1 MRVVASLSLGWL
13 AIVCGG
19 GCQPHVVAPPGTAN
33 ASIALFNP
41 TGSPPV
47 LPSPNDL
54 AFTGG
59 DGVHL
64 NIPDE
69 PGQSAAQLAFNAY
82 LRTLTGFPPSS
93 TATTSFSAA
102 LDPASLT
109 VQTTTAPGSI
119 IIVDTTSATL
129 ATGLD
134 ATLSSDGK
142 TLTVAD
148 SNRFTS
154 GHRYAVLLFGNGDPM
169 GLRGAGGS
177 VVLASSTFFI
187 LLSTTPL
194 LVRCA
199 DPSNPACACPASAL
213 ADPTDTTCH
222 SAFTGLSDAQARQA
236 EPQREMLDAALTQLL
251 PLVAPGRN
259 RDDVVL
265 FWTFTITSQP
275 VAEFDPTS
283 NTLPFPNDVL
293 INQSTGNVMLP
304 IVAGDPEAALKME
317 LNTLDGFSE
326 SAAITL
332 PVDVVAGSTID
343 AASLLPGQT
352 TLLLPLATSGTPE
365 PPAFVAAPAF
375 GQVALQPVLP
385 LISDQARYAAVVTR
399 GATAGGAPFVPA
411 PATALLLQP
420 NPVFDGKHSTVS
432 VLDDAAA
439 QQLEALRQALAP
451 LVALLQTQGLAT
463 SEIAALWTFTTQS
476 VARPLAALDAFPT
489 QATIPTDVTATAYT
503 DFTALPAQLQPL
515 VANVK
520 AVVLGTFT
528 TQLVYDPTTRVV
540 PFTRK
545 PSATMPTIPQADI
558 FTVTP
563 AATLPV
569 TVHYWLTLP
578 KTAAATG
585 APLVIAQHGLT
596 SWRGDMF
603 VLADNLA
610 AGGSAAIG
618 FDIDF
623 HGARTRCSA
632 DNQCTG
638 AAAGSCDV
646 ATGVCA
652 GGLAVNTT
660 NPLACV
666 LAAFSGDTAD
676 DCEPAASGNGYV
688 DPANLFGGRA
698 GGFQY
703 VTDAA
708 QLVRVVSAT
717 GGNSLQA
724 RLAAAGFA
732 GSIDPTKLSFLGISL
747 GSINGAVFLATD
759 PSVNGANTLSVGGGH
774 VFEILSDGDFHPAID
789 ALLMQLGIMRGTAA
803 YAQLVGTAR
812 WVLDPTDPF
821 TVGRLIRRA
830 PSFSYVTGAAN
841 PPKLA
846 IVQEAGM
853 DTVVPPEFE
862 AALSMS
868 IWGASG
874 VDAAG
879 HAQGANA
886 AGTFVS
892 TYFPDAVH
900 TTLLTAMP
908 SPSMRIQAVTYV
920 LSGGATL
927 PVATP

>member
-1 MRVVASLSLGWL
+1 
-13 AIVCGG
+13 
-19 GCQPHVVAPPGTAN
+19 
-33 ASIALFNP
+33 
-41 TGSPPV
+41 

-54 AFTGG
+54 AFVGG

-64 NIPDE
+64 NVPDE
-69 PGQSAAQLAFNAY
+69 PGQSPAQLAFNAY

-93 TATTSFSAA
+93 TAITSFSAP
-102 LDPASLT
+102 LDPTSLSIE
-109 VQTTTAPGSI
+109 TTTAPGSI
-119 IIVDTTSATL
+119 IVVDTTTSML
-129 ATGLD
+129 ATGLG
-134 ATLSSDGK
+134 ASLSTDGK
-142 TLTVAD
+142 TLNIAD
-148 SNRFTS
+148 ANRFTS
-154 GHRYAVLLFGNGDPM
+154 GHQYAVLLFGNGDPM
-169 GLRGAGGS
+169 GLRGTGGA

-194 LVRCA
+194 LERCA
-199 DPSNPACACPASAL
+199 DATNPACACPAAAL

-222 SAFTGLSDAQARQA
+222 SAFQGLTDAQARQA
-236 EPQREMLDAALTQLL
+236 EPQREMIDAALSLLL
-251 PLVAPGRN
+251 PAVAPGRN

-265 FWTFTITSQP
+265 FWSFTITSQP
-275 VAEFDPTS
+275 VAEFDPTT

-293 INQSTGNVMLP
+293 INQSTGTVMLP

-332 PVDVVAGSTID
+332 PVDVVAGSSID

-352 TLLLPLATSGTPE
+352 TLLFPLDPSGTAE
-365 PPAFVAAPAF
+365 AATFSAAPSF
-375 GQVALQPVLP
+375 GQVALVPILP
-385 LISDQARYAAVVTR
+385 LISDQARYATVVTR
-399 GATAGGAPFVPA
+399 AATASGAPFVPA
-411 PATALLLQP
+411 PATALVLQP
-420 NPVFDGKHSTVS
+420 NPLFDGKHSTVS

-439 QQLEALRQALAP
+439 QQLEALRLSLVP
-451 LVALLQTQGLAT
+451 LIALLQTQGLAT

-489 QATIPTDVTATAYT
+489 QAAIPTDVTATAFT
-503 DFTALPAQLQPL
+503 DFTMLPAALQPL
-515 VANVK
+515 VADVK

-528 TQLVYDPTTRVV
+528 TQLAYDPTTRVV
-540 PFTRK
+540 TFTRT
-545 PSATMPTIPQADI
+545 PSTTMPTTPQADI

-569 TVHYWLTLP
+569 TVRYWLTLP
-578 KTAAATG
+578 KATASATG
-585 APLVIAQHGLT
+585 APLVVAQHGLT

-610 AGGSAAIG
+610 AAGSAAIG

-623 HGARTRCSA
+623 HGARTKCSA

-638 AAAGSCDV
+638 AVAGSCNV

-688 DPANLFGGRA
+688 DPSNLFGGRA
-698 GGFQY
+698 GGYQY
-703 VTDAA
+703 VVDAA

-724 RLAAAGFA
+724 SLAAAGFA
-732 GSIDPTKLSFLGISL
+732 GSIDPTHLSFLGISL

-759 PSVNGANTLSVGGGH
+759 PSINGANTLSVGGGH
-774 VFEILSDGDFHPAID
+774 LFEILSDGDFHPAID
-789 ALLMQLGIMRGTAA
+789 QLLMALGITRGTAA
-803 YAQLVGTAR
+803 YAQLVQTAD

-846 IVQEAGM
+846 IVQEAGL

-862 AALSMS
+862 AALSQS

-920 LSGGATL
+920 LSGGAML

>member
-1 MRVVASLSLGWL
+1 MRVVALLSLGWL
-13 AIVCGG
+13 AIICGS
-19 GCQPHVVAPPGTAN
+19 GCQPHVVAPPGTSKI
-33 ASIALFNP
+33 SIALFDP
-41 TGSPPV
+41 LGSPPV
-47 LPSPNDL
+47 LPTPNDL
-54 AFTGG
+54 AFVGG

-64 NIPDE
+64 NVPDE
-69 PGQSAAQLAFNAY
+69 PGQSPAQLAFNAY

-93 TATTSFSAA
+93 TASTSFSAA
-102 LDPASLT
+102 LDPTSLS
-109 VQTTTAPGSI
+109 VQTATAPGSI
-119 IIVDTTSATL
+119 IVVDTTAGTL
-129 ATGLD
+129 ATGLG
-134 ATLSSDGK
+134 AALSTDGK
-142 TLTVAD
+142 TLNIAD
-148 SNRFTS
+148 SSRFTS
-154 GHRYAVLLFGNGDPM
+154 GHRYAVLLFGNGDAM
-169 GLRGAGGS
+169 GLRGAGGA

-187 LLSTTPL
+187 LLSPTPL
-194 LVRCA
+194 LVRCT
-199 DPSNPACACPASAL
+199 DVTNPACACPAAAL
-213 ADPTDTTCH
+213 ADPSDTTCH
-222 SAFTGLSDAQARQA
+222 SSFQGLTDAQARQA
-236 EPQREMLDAALTQLL
+236 EPQREMLDAALSQLL

-283 NTLPFPNDVL
+283 NTLPFPNDAL

-332 PVDVVAGSTID
+332 PVDVVAGSSID
-343 AASLLPGQT
+343 AASLLPGLT
-352 TLLLPLATSGTPE
+352 TLLFSLDPGAEAPTF
-365 PPAFVAAPAF
+365 AAAPSF
-375 GQVALQPVLP
+375 GQVALTPTLP
-385 LISDQARYAAVVTR
+385 LVSDQARYAAVVTR
-399 GATAGGAPFVPA
+399 GATAGSVPFVPA

-420 NPVFDGKHSTVS
+420 NPLFDGMHATVS

-439 QQLEALRQALAP
+439 QQLEALRLALVP
-451 LVALLQTQGLAT
+451 LIALLQAQGLAT

-476 VARPLAALDAFPT
+476 IARPLAALDAFPT
-489 QATIPTDVTATAYT
+489 QATLTTDVTATAYT
-503 DFTALPAQLQPL
+503 DFTTLPAALQPL
-515 VANVK
+515 VADVK
-520 AVVLGTFT
+520 AVVLGTFQT
-528 TQLVYDPTTRVV
+528 ALVYDPMTRVV
-540 PFTRK
+540 QFSRQ
-545 PSATMPTIPQADI
+545 PSATMPTTPAADR

-563 AATLPV
+563 TATLPV
-569 TVHYWLTLP
+569 TVRYWLTLP
-578 KTAAATG
+578 KTASAAG
-585 APLVIAQHGLT
+585 APLVVAQHGLT
-596 SWRGDMF
+596 SWRGDVF
-603 VLADNLA
+603 VLADGLA

-632 DNQCTG
+632 DSQCNG

-652 GGLAVNTT
+652 GGLAVSTT

-666 LAAFSGDTAD
+666 LAAFSGDMVN

-698 GGFQY
+698 GGYQY
-703 VTDAA
+703 VVDAA

-724 RLAAAGFA
+724 RLAAAGLA
-732 GSIDPTKLSFLGISL
+732 GSLDPSKLSFLGHSL
-747 GSINGAVFLATD
+747 GAINGAIFLATD
-759 PSVNGANTLSVGGGH
+759 PSINGANVLSVGGGH
-774 VFEILSDGDFHPAID
+774 LFEILADGAFHPAVD
-789 ALLMQLGIMRGTAA
+789 QLLMQLGIMRGTAA
-803 YAQLVGTAR
+803 YAQLVQTTR

-821 TVGRLIRRA
+821 SVGRLIRRA
-830 PSFSYVTGAAN
+830 PSFSYVVGAAN

-853 DTVVPPEFE
+853 DTVVPPQYEE
-862 AALSMS
+862 ALSMS
-868 IWGASG
+868 IWGPSG
-874 VDAAG
+874 VDANG

-892 TYFPDAVH
+892 TYFSDAVH
-900 TTLLTAMP
+900 TTLLSAMP
-908 SPSMRIQAVTYV
+908 SPSMRIQATTYV